1 MWLLQQSKAST
12 NSNKQATEKQEL
24 EGIWQQQQQ
33 LATNKKGWWTL
44 FASCLLLFSSESSS
58 HDENQQQQQHL
69 HENKDLEAY
78 QDSLSF
84 VCHVDTGAADLVAG
98 S

>member
-33 LATNKKGWWTL
+33 QLATNKKG
-44 FASCLLLFSSESSS
+44 
-58 HDENQQQQQHL
+58 
-69 HENKDLEAY
+69 
-78 QDSLSF
+78 
-84 VCHVDTGAADLVAG
+84 
-98 S
+98 